1 MLHRSIAMAI
11 AVVAAALLLS
21 SDSAGAR
28 SGGAG
33 GGHAGAFG
41 LSRPSVPPSGT
52 HRFFPSPGAGI
63 HFHNR
68 HVAGERMRSE
78 HRRFFRSP
86 YWLTLP
92 YGGLLY
98 GSYDDMFGGGAGMET
113 TNPSV
118 EPNFLQSAIYRPA
131 CRLQTQ
137 IRTVPSENGGR
148 REIAITRC
156 IHPGVS
162 SLARP
167 AGEDSD
173 PHAADGNRPDA
184 EAFDI
189 TSATTVAAGLRESNV
204 VRVGGCR
211 SETRSVPA
219 EGGGSRDVTITRC

>member
-1 MLHRSIAMAI
+1 MLHRSIGMAI
-11 AVVAAALLLS
+11 AVAAAAMLLS

-41 LSRPSVPPSGT
+41 SSRPIVPPSGT
-52 HRFFPSPGAGI
+52 HRFFPSPRAGI
-63 HFHNR
+63 HFRNR
-68 HVAGERMRSE
+68 HVAGERMRAE
-78 HRRFFRSP
+78 NRRFFPSP

-98 GSYDDMFGGGAGMET
+98 GSYDDMFGDGAGVDT
-113 TNPSV
+113 ANPSV

-137 IRTVPSENGGR
+137 IRAVPSEDGGR

-156 IHPGVS
+156 IRPDVS
-162 SLARP
+162 SLAR
-167 AGEDSD
+167 AGSRDSG
-173 PHAADGNRPDA
+173 PYAAEGNRPDD

-189 TSATTVAAGLRESNV
+189 TSAVAAGLREPNV
-204 VRVGGCR
+204 RIGGCR
-211 SETRSVPA
+211 SETQSVPA
-219 EGGGSRDVTITRC
+219 EDGGSRDVTITRC